1 MTFIF
6 LEKKALLLLVI
17 YSLQDITQSIVKQLL
32 FHYYWE
38 DTLLNGWVF
47 SLASHFRQVSQPTV
61 VKSASKLRLKN
72 TLGGHFQFVLTRLC
86 APSSL
91 LTEPKPP
98 CSGSPRITPVH
109 RVGDMCG
116 IPP

>member
-38 DTLLNGWVF
+38 DTF
-47 SLASHFRQVSQPTV
+47 Y
-61 VKSASKLRLKN
+61 
-72 TLGGHFQFVLTRLC
+72 
-86 APSSL
+86 
-91 LTEPKPP
+91 
-98 CSGSPRITPVH
+98 
-109 RVGDMCG
+109 
-116 IPP
+116 